1 MAGSSHHRRKSNKAG
16 LPLRIE
22 PSSAELFE
30 ALSDLRELFA
40 NAGWLQFCVA
50 LKGYHPQIVNA
61 FVLSFDG
68 FEATVAELK
77 VRVSEDILSQVFNL
91 PLNGE
96 RWFKNHKVD
105 EDSLLQFLK
114 PEAPKPDWS
123 VGIPIKHLYEK
134 WAAAII
140 AIRQYITC
148 EGRYNYLYRFHL
160 RFLLHLTGEKEM
172 NLPFFLIKDLI
183 KISVKIQKNPLAIDS
198 SLAHHSLITMIV
210 FNQIIRN
217 GLSIRSFLND
227 SGFYQK
233 EKLQEKVR
241 SKQKKAAFI
250 LLPIPDDAQG
260 TEIPV
265 QADIKED
272 EAKGRTSASNVKMT
286 TRSQTRQQQAPIEP
300 EAVLVTFEEQIAE
313 EEVTEKQSINL
324 QVPRRRLTR
333 DTNKYRLNAKA
344 LLNPSLKGK
353 EPIVLDD
360 DLPAVKKTK
369 SKRGKTKAV
378 KDQTECNPQV
388 PSSDLL
394 LQLAEVA
401 KFLTTRSAGDM
412 MEETQAMF
420 EDQSEIK
427 SPKSV
432 EEKKT
437 RKSQRKPAI
446 KK

>member
-1 MAGSSHHRRKSNKAG
+1 MAGSSHHRRKSNKVG

-30 ALSDLRELFA
+30 ALSEIRELFA
-40 NAGWLQFCVA
+40 QAGWLQFCVA
-50 LKGYHPQIVNA
+50 LKGYHPQIVNT

-77 VRVSEDILSQVFNL
+77 VRFSEDILSQVFDL

-96 RWFKNHKVD
+96 CWFKNHKVD

-123 VGIPIKHLYEK
+123 VGIPIKHLYQK
-134 WAAAII
+134 WGAAVI

-148 EGRYNYLYRFHL
+148 EGRYKHLYRFHL
-160 RFLLHLTGEKEM
+160 RFLLHLTGQRLM
-172 NLPFFLIKDLI
+172 NLPFFLIKDLT
-183 KISVKIQKNPLAIDS
+183 KISVKIQKNPLTMES

-210 FNQIIRN
+210 FNQVIKAGLPIRN
-217 GLSIRSFLND
+217 FLNNA
-227 SGFYQK
+227 GFLQK
-233 EKLQEKVR
+233 EKLQEKVK
-241 SKQKKAAFI
+241 SKAKKATFI
-250 LLPIPDDAQG
+250 LLPIPDDTQE
-260 TEIPV
+260 TNTPV
-265 QADIKED
+265 QTDKKED
-272 EAKGRTSASNVKMT
+272 EAKGRTGASYVKMT
-286 TRSQTRQQQAPIEP
+286 TTSQTRQQQAPIEP
-300 EAVLVTFEEQIAE
+300 EAVRVTFEEQVAE

-353 EPIVLDD
+353 EPIVIDD
-360 DLPAVKKTK
+360 DFPAVKKTK

-388 PSSDLL
+388 PSSDLM

-401 KFLTTRSAGDM
+401 EFLTTRSAGDM